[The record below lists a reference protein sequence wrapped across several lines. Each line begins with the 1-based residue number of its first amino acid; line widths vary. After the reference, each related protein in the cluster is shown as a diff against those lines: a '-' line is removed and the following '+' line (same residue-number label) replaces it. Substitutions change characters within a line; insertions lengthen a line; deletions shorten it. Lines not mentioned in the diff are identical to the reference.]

1 MNASRLSKLRVHQF
15 SNALRHLY
23 LHRPV
28 CFAPRYR
35 VMSTN
40 TSVVD
45 PALLLASQP
54 IEEEL
59 LPGYVA
65 DNYYPVQIGQVF
77 DAQYKILCKL
87 GQGTGSQKV
96 CGIDGGYRALKVCTI
111 EKNGHLIQQSRNE
124 MAVLDYLKSSPVQ
137 KHPGKTFVRGILDS
151 FEIPGPKGLHMCLV
165 YNPLGMT
172 FTELRNRMPEGR
184 FEPRM
189 LQGALQILLISLD
202 YLHKNSVVHTDISP
216 NNLLCGANDMAPFE
230 QLEKSEQ
237 AQASI
242 RKVLGDRTI
251 YLSRQTPKTD
261 GDPILADLGSARFGK
276 EQYQGD
282 IMPLVYRAPEVILGM
297 ECSSKVDIW
306 SVGVMVCD
314 LLEGKRL
321 FLTKND
327 GANDDEQH
335 LAEMVAFIGPPPVEF
350 LQRSER
356 CARYFDESGNW
367 RGSIP
372 VPTTTLEER
381 VTQVDGQDKE
391 LMLGFVRH
399 ALRWLPEEW
408 PPADELVYDDWLMQ
422 RYSELD
428 A

>member
-1 MNASRLSKLRVHQF
+1 
-15 SNALRHLY
+15 
-23 LHRPV
+23 
-28 CFAPRYR
+28 
-35 VMSTN
+35 MSTN

-45 PALLLASQP
+45 PVLLPASQP

-77 DAQYKILCKL
+77 DAQYKILCK
-87 GQGTGSQKV
+87 
-96 CGIDGGYRALKVCTI
+96 A
-111 EKNGHLIQQSRNE
+111 
-124 MAVLDYLKSSPVQ
+124 
-137 KHPGKTFVRGILDS
+137 FVRGILDS
-151 FEIPGPKGLHMCLV
+151 FEIPGPKGLHTCLV

-230 QLEKSEQ
+230 RLEKSEQ
-237 AQASI
+237 AQAST

-282 IMPLVYRAPEVILGM
+282 IMPLVYRAPEV
-297 ECSSKVDIW
+297 W
-306 SVGVMVCD
+306 D

-335 LAEMVAFIGPPPVEF
+335 LAEIVAFIGPPPVEF

-399 ALRWLPEEW
+399 ALRWLPEER

>member
-1 MNASRLSKLRVHQF
+1 
-15 SNALRHLY
+15 
-23 LHRPV
+23 
-28 CFAPRYR
+28 
-35 VMSTN
+35 MSTN

-45 PALLLASQP
+45 PVLLPASQP

-87 GQGTGSQKV
+87 GQGTGSTVWLSKSLRHV
-96 CGIDGGYRALKVCTI
+96 IYVLGKKHALVLLTRDLVM
-111 EKNGHLIQQSRNE
+111 EQSKNE

-137 KHPGKTFVRGILDS
+137 KHPGKAFVRGILDS
-151 FEIPGPKGLHMCLV
+151 FEIPGPKGLHTCLV

-230 QLEKSEQ
+230 QLERSEQ
-237 AQASI
+237 AQASTC
-242 RKVLGDRTI
+242 KVLGDRTI

-261 GDPILADLGSARFGK
+261 GDPVLADLGSARFGK

-282 IMPLVYRAPEVILGM
+282 IMPLVYRAPEV
-297 ECSSKVDIW
+297 W
-306 SVGVMVCD
+306 D

-381 VTQVDGQDKE
+381 VTQLDGQDKE

-399 ALRWLPEEW
+399 ALRWLPEER

>member
-1 MNASRLSKLRVHQF
+1 
-15 SNALRHLY
+15 
-23 LHRPV
+23 
-28 CFAPRYR
+28 
-35 VMSTN
+35 MSTN
-40 TSVVD
+40 TSVGD
-45 PALLLASQP
+45 PVLLPASQP

-77 DAQYKILCKL
+77 DAQYKILC
-87 GQGTGSQKV
+87 Q
-96 CGIDGGYRALKVCTI
+96 A
-111 EKNGHLIQQSRNE
+111 
-124 MAVLDYLKSSPVQ
+124 
-137 KHPGKTFVRGILDS
+137 FVRGILDS
-151 FEIPGPKGLHMCLV
+151 FEIPGPKGLHTCLV
-165 YNPLGMT
+165 YKPLGMT
-172 FTELRNRMPEGR
+172 FTELRNRMPEAR

-202 YLHKNSVVHTDISP
+202 YLHKNTVVHTDISP

-261 GDPILADLGSARFGK
+261 GDPVLADLGSARFGK
-276 EQYQGD
+276 EQYEGD

-297 ECSSKVDIW
+297 EWSSKVDIW
-306 SVGVMVCD
+306 SVGVM
-314 LLEGKRL
+314 
-321 FLTKND
+321 ND

-381 VTQVDGQDKE
+381 VTQLDGQDKE

-399 ALRWLPEEW
+399 ALRWLPEEQ